1 MGLSIVRLDLSGF
14 ENLPS
19 HTRRC
24 VYWEVDPATVEQS
37 LATPMFA
44 DAASTTTAIFES
56 EFDKEAWVSGLLL
69 EWGTCAQ
76 LAIDSTMQSVVGT
89 AFYAPPA
96 RVPRASHFPT
106 SPVSHDAVLL
116 TSITAEAG
124 FKEAAPILLD
134 AVVSDLMQRGVR
146 AIEAF
151 GIIGADDGI
160 AELIAELC
168 TSCMMDADFL
178 KDSGFDLVAPHPRFP
193 RFRLEL
199 DEGLGWKS
207 AVEGALEKLVVEAAM
222 ELTSREQKDDA
233 LPVG

>member
-1 MGLSIVRLDLSGF
+1 MGLTIVRLDLPGF

-76 LAIDSTMQSVVGT
+76 LAVESTLQTVVGT

-106 SPVSHDAVLL
+106 SPVSPDAVLL

-124 FKEAAPILLD
+124 FAEAAPILLD

-160 AELIAELC
+160 AELVTDLC
-168 TSCMMDADFL
+168 TNCMMDADFL

-207 AVEGALEKLVVEAAM
+207 AVEGALEKLVVEAAL
-222 ELTSREQKDDA
+222 ELTSRQEKIDA

>member
-1 MGLSIVRLDLSGF
+1 MSISRLELDGF
-14 ENLPS
+14 ENLPP

-24 VYWEVDPATVEQS
+24 VFWEVDPQTLERN

-44 DAASTTTAIFES
+44 SAASTTTALFES
-56 EFDKEAWVSGLLL
+56 EFDKEAWVSGVLL

-76 LAIDSTMQSVVGT
+76 LAIDRSRDVVVGT
-89 AFYAPPA
+89 AFYAPPG
-96 RVPRASHFPT
+96 RVPRAGHFPT
-106 SPVSHDAVLL
+106 SPVSADAVLL
-116 TSITAEAG
+116 TALRAEAG
-124 FKEAAPILLD
+124 FPEAAPILLD
-134 AVVSDLMQRGVR
+134 SVVSDLIQRGVR

-160 AELIAELC
+160 AELVTDLC
-168 TSCMMDADFL
+168 TECMMDADFL

-207 AVEGALEKLVVEAAM
+207 AVEEALDQLVMAALDLTLQER
-222 ELTSREQKDDA
+222 ELLEPA
-233 LPVG
+233 H